1 MTWFAIYE
9 KATGRLVSTGTVVAD
24 PLDPGLEKVALA
36 AAPEFG
42 AQDWDPTA
50 KALVAKAPATTRVD
64 MLVGDAAVAAMLA
77 KLTPAERIALRQ
89 KLDDLFGGQT

>member
-1 MTWFAIYE
+1 MPWFAIYE

-42 AQDWDPTA
+42 AQDWDPAA
-50 KALVAKAPATTRVD
+50 KALVAKAPATTRIE
-64 MLVGDAAVAAMLA
+64 MLVGDASVAAMLA

-89 KLDDLFGGQT
+89 KLDDLFGGLT

>member
-1 MTWFAIYE
+1 MAWFAVYE

-24 PLDPGLEKVALA
+24 PLDPGLEKAALA
-36 AAPEFG
+36 AAPDFS
-42 AQDWDPTA
+42 AQDWDPAA
-50 KALVAKAPATTRVD
+50 KALVAKAPAATRVE

-89 KLDDLFGGQT
+89 KLEDLFGGQT

>member
-1 MTWFAIYE
+1 MSWFAIYE

-36 AAPEFG
+36 AAPDFS

-50 KALVAKAPATTRVD
+50 KALVAKAPAATRVE
-64 MLVGDAAVAAMLA
+64 MLIGDSAVAAMLA

-89 KLDDLFGGQT
+89 TLDDLFGGQT